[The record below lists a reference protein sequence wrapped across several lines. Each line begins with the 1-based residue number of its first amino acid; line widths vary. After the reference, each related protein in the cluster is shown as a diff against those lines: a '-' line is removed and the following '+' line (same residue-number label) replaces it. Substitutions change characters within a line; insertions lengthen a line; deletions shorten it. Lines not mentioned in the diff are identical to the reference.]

1 MRHPRVFVARH
12 LPGRALNYLAEHA
25 EVDVWPDEMPPS
37 SADLAARSAPCH
49 GLLALLTDRV
59 DAALLNGASDLLVV
73 SNMATGF
80 DNVDVGAA
88 SERLVLVTRTP
99 GVLAGTTADFAFALI
114 LAAARRVVE
123 GDRYTRK
130 GRWTTWG
137 PEVLLGYDVYGATLG
152 IVGMGGIG
160 VEVARRAKGFGMR
173 IIYNS
178 RTPKPEVE
186 AEIGAE
192 YRSLDEV
199 LRQSDFLTLHT
210 PLTPETKHLISA
222 NSLRKMKRT
231 AVLVNTGRGGLV
243 DQTALYEALRD
254 GLIAGAALDVTD
266 PEPMPPD
273 DPLLR
278 LDNVIVT
285 PHVASASVAT
295 RSRMALLA
303 AENLVRAL
311 NGEVP
316 EHAVNPRSR
325 TTGGRGCTDRS
336 LDVTGNAVLFSG

>member
-1 MRHPRVFVARH
+1 LRCLWIESTLPPNETDFV
-12 LPGRALNYLAEHA
+12 E
-25 EVDVWPDEMPPS
+25 
-37 SADLAARSAPCH
+37 SAH
-49 GLLALLTDRV
+49 GHR
-59 DAALLNGASDLLVV
+59 
-73 SNMATGF
+73 F
-80 DNVDVGAA
+80 DNVDVPAA
-88 SERLVLVTRTP
+88 SERLVRSRTP

-178 RTPKPEVE
+178 RTPKPEIE

-222 NSLRKMKRT
+222 NSLRTMKRT
-231 AVLVNTGRGGLV
+231 AVLVNTGRGGLSTRRPV
-243 DQTALYEALRD
+243 RSTRD
-254 GLIAGAALDVTD
+254 GIAGAASMSRIPSQRPWTIRCWRSTTSSLPRTS
-266 PEPMPPD
+266 PARAS
-273 DPLLR
+273 LR
-278 LDNVIVT
+278 GRVW
-285 PHVASASVAT
+285 
-295 RSRMALLA
+295 RCWR
-303 AENLVRAL
+303 R
-311 NGEVP
+311 
-316 EHAVNPRSR
+316 R
-325 TTGGRGCTDRS
+325 TLCGR
-336 LDVTGNAVLFSG
+336 

>member
-1 MRHPRVFVARH
+1 MTRPRIFVARH
-12 LPGRALNYLAEHA
+12 LPGRALEYLAEHA
-25 EVDVWPDEMPPS
+25 DVDAWPDEMPPS
-37 SADLAARSAPCH
+37 SAELAERSASRH

-59 DAALLNGASDLLVV
+59 EAALLDKAPELLVV

-80 DNVDVGAA
+80 DNVDVPAA
-88 SERLVLVTRTP
+88 SQRLVLVTRTP
-99 GVLAGTTADFAFALI
+99 GVLAETTADFTFALV

-123 GDRYTRK
+123 GDRYTRQ

-152 IVGMGGIG
+152 IIGMGGIG

-178 RTPKPEVE
+178 RTRKPEVE
-186 AEIGAE
+186 EETGAE
-192 YRSLDEV
+192 FGSLDEV
-199 LRQSDFLTLHT
+199 LRESDFLTIHT
-210 PLTPETKHLISA
+210 PLTAETAHLINA
-222 NSLRKMKRT
+222 ESLRTMKRT
-231 AVLVNTGRGGLV
+231 AILVNTGRGGLV
-243 DQTALYEALRD
+243 DQAALYEALRD
-254 GLIAGAALDVTD
+254 GVIAGAALDVTD

-273 DPLLR
+273 DPLLM

-295 RSRMALLA
+295 RSRMAMLA
-303 AENLVRAL
+303 AENMVRAL

-316 EHAVNPRSR
+316 ENTVNPEIA
-325 TTGGRGCTDRS
+325 DRWRERVRRA
-336 LDVTGNAVLFSG
+336 LA